1 MLKIIKEEL
10 TKAPDDIMQEDE
22 QEFEE
27 RLEDMIDT
35 HKSLT
40 PLIRQVRVLKQKQER
55 ILSANFDNINKIDS
69 LEKKVDKIIEY
80 LKKEQKKKNRI

>member
-10 TKAPDDIMQEDE
+10 TKTNDEIMREDE

-35 HKSLT
+35 YKSLT
-40 PLIRQVRVLKQKQER
+40 PLIRQVRVLKQKQEQMS
-55 ILSANFDNINKIDS
+55 SATFDNTNKIDS
-69 LEKKVDKIIEY
+69 IEKKVEKIIEY
-80 LKKEQKKKNRI
+80 LEK

>member
-10 TKAPDDIMQEDE
+10 TKAPDDIMKEDE

-69 LEKKVDKIIEY
+69 LEKKVEKIIEY
-80 LKKEQKKKNRI
+80 LEKEQKKKNRI